1 MSEKTKAALPFST
14 QNPDGSVA
22 VKLKE
27 PITFGEEL
35 IETLTFI
42 KPKAKHMKNLN
53 IKDMKMSDML
63 ALMSVLS
70 GQFPQALDELGMHDL
85 IFCSGVLE
93 GFLPNMSGD
102 GKMA

>member
-1 MSEKTKAALPFST
+1 MSEKTKAVLPQSLK
-14 QNPDGSVA
+14 NADGSVT

-35 IETLTFI
+35 IEELRFI
-42 KPKAKHMKNLN
+42 KPKAKHIKNLN
-53 IKDMKMSDML
+53 LKEMKMADMI
-63 ALMSVLS
+63 ALMGVLS

-85 IFCSGVLE
+85 IFCSGVIE
-93 GFLPNMSGD
+93 SFLPDMIEG